1 MNVNCP
7 FCPTVERLTQRV
19 TPRASPWLPIVLIVV
34 VLGSAMLAS
43 VLIPDSRGFSTRD
56 FAPREP
62 VVYRGK
68 LL

>member
-7 FCPTVERLTQRV
+7 FCPTVDRLARRV
-19 TPRASPWLPIVLIVV
+19 TPRASPWLPIILIVL
-34 VLGSAMLAS
+34 VLGAATLAS
-43 VLIPDSRGFSTRD
+43 AFTPDTRD

-62 VVYRGK
+62 VAYRGK